1 MSVSAPDHVAAPA
14 AGAPAPGGAG
24 SCFLKL
30 TNVGKRFGGVTA
42 LDGVSLEI
50 RRGEVLGLLGDNGA
64 GKTTLVK
71 VISGVHQPTSGEIHC
86 AGEPARISSPDRAHE
101 LGIETVFQDLAL
113 VPNLP
118 VADNF
123 FIGRESTFDL
133 VPKLIRVLRKREMER
148 DAAET
153 LKQLDI
159 HIPSLRVNV
168 DSLSGGQRQAI
179 AIARAI
185 RWKANLVILDEP
197 TAALSV
203 PEQNKVLELARRLAR
218 QGVAVIYITHNMDDV
233 MRVTDRIA
241 VLYRGRLA
249 AELKTA
255 ETSQNEIVGVIMSGK
270 PPAAATRPG

>member
-1 MSVSAPDHVAAPA
+1 MSLASNGGIPSSNPSAATAAT
-14 AGAPAPGGAG
+14 GGEP
-24 SCFLKL
+24 CFLRLSNIRKHY
-30 TNVGKRFGGVTA
+30 GGVQA
-42 LDGVSLEI
+42 LAGVDLEV
-50 RRGEVLGLLGDNGA
+50 RQGEVLALLGDNGA

-71 VISGVHQPTSGEIHC
+71 TISGVVQVSDGTFHCRGEEVKI
-86 AGEPARISSPDRAHE
+86 GSPDRAHA

-123 FIGRESTFDL
+123 FIGREKTINII
-133 VPKLIRVLRKREMER
+133 PGLIRILRRKAMEA

-153 LKQLDI
+153 LKRLHI
-159 HIPSLRVNV
+159 HIPSLHVNV

-203 PEQNKVLELARRLAR
+203 PEQNKVLELARSLAE
-218 QGVAVIYITHNMDDV
+218 QNVAVIYITHNMNDV
-233 MRVTDRIA
+233 MQVSDRIA
-241 VLYRGRLA
+241 VMYRGRKAGEMLT
-249 AELKTA
+249 KNT
-255 ETSQNEIVGVIMSGK
+255 TQQEIVHAIMSGEIEHK
-270 PPAAATRPG
+270 FNAA

>member
-1 MSVSAPDHVAAPA
+1 MGDIPASHPEMATGRPAPA
-14 AGAPAPGGAG
+14 TSG
-24 SCFLKL
+24 SCFLRL
-30 TNVGKRFGGVTA
+30 ANIGKRFGGVTA
-42 LDGVSLEI
+42 LEGVDLEI

-71 VISGVHQPTSGEIHC
+71 IISGVHRPS
-86 AGEPARISSPDRAHE
+86 AGQIWCEGVEEKIQVPGDAHR

-113 VPNLP
+113 VPNLE

-123 FIGRESTFDL
+123 FIGRELTRDIM
-133 VPKLIRVLRKREMER
+133 PGIRLLKRRAMES

-159 HIPSLRVNV
+159 HIPTLRIRV
-168 DSLSGGQRQAI
+168 DALSGGQRQAI

-203 PEQNKVLELARRLAR
+203 PEQNKVLELARRLAA
-218 QGVAVIYITHNMDDV
+218 QDVAVVYITHNMNDV
-233 MRVTDRIA
+233 MAVTDRIV
-241 VLYRGRLA
+241 VLYHGRLA
-249 AELKTA
+249 GELITKQ
-255 ETSQNEIVGVIMSGK
+255 TSQNEIVQMIMSGRLAGK
-270 PPAAATRPG
+270 A

>member
-1 MSVSAPDHVAAPA
+1 MTAAETTGPA
-14 AGAPAPGGAG
+14 EPE
-24 SCFLKL
+24 CFLRLRGISK
-30 TNVGKRFGGVTA
+30 VFGGVHA
-42 LDGVSLEI
+42 LENVDLDI

-71 VISGVHQPTSGEIHC
+71 VISGVHQPSDGEIYC
-86 AGEPARISSPDRAHE
+86 NGTPEKISTPDRAHH

-113 VPNLP
+113 VPNLA

-123 FIGRESTFDL
+123 FIGREMTYDI
-133 VPKLIRVLRKREMER
+133 VPGLIRILRKRRMEE

-159 HIPSLRVNV
+159 HIPSLKVNV

-185 RWKANLVILDEP
+185 RWKANMVILDEP

-203 PEQNKVLELARRLAR
+203 PEQNKVLELARRLAD
-218 QGVAVIYITHNMDDV
+218 QNVAVVYITHNMNDV
-233 MRVTDRIA
+233 MAVTDRIA

-249 AELKTA
+249 GELVTRN
-255 ETSQNEIVGVIMSGK
+255 TNQQEIVSVIMSGGSS
-270 PPAAATRPG
+270 AAAARH